1 MLRLNLPSDTKR
13 EECGIIGVYDKAE
26 DIAPR
31 IHYGLMALQHRG
43 QEACG
48 VSVYNGSRVVTRKYE
63 GLVGDNIPK
72 ILPELEGRA
81 GIGHVR
87 YSTVGS
93 GGVQNAQPLGVDKPH
108 GGIWLAHN
116 GNVVNY
122 VQLREKMFEENIP
135 LACDNDAELIVKL
148 LARAWEETGDI
159 FASLAQMQSQIEGA
173 YSLIAITGEGEVIGA
188 RDPYGF
194 RPMVLGQ
201 HGSSYMLASESVALD
216 INDYDLISD
225 IKPGEAV
232 VLSEAGIERRRFA
245 KSKKKAHCYFE
256 YVYFSRPDSVIENR
270 TVYDVR
276 YNLGVELAKSFGFE
290 GDVIVPVPDTSRPA
304 AEGLSSA
311 TGIPVAEGLIK
322 NRYIAR
328 TFIMPGESKRA
339 EAMKVKLNPLR
350 SVVKGK
356 RVIVVDDSIVRG
368 LTSKSIVNI
377 IKKAG
382 AKSVH
387 MVSTCPPLVSPCFYG
402 IDIATHK
409 ELIAAAHSNEEVR
422 RTIGADTLHYQTI
435 DGLVN
440 AIGMPS
446 EDLCKACITGKY
458 PTERAQ
464 IISDRL
470 KDKTIGQGVRYWEAA
485 N

>member
-1 MLRLNLPSDTKR
+1 MNVPIDAKHD
-13 EECGIIGVYDKAE
+13 ECGIIGVFDKTQDVAS
-26 DIAPR
+26 R
-31 IHYGLMALQHRG
+31 IYFGLMSVQHRG

-48 VSVYNGSRVVTRKYE
+48 ISVYNGSRVVTRKYE
-63 GLVGDNIPK
+63 GLVGDTLPK
-72 ILPELEGRA
+72 ILPELEGHA

-135 LACDNDAELIVKL
+135 LTCDNDAELLVKIF
-148 LARAWEETGDI
+148 AKAWDETGDI
-159 FASLAQMQSQIEGA
+159 FASLGQMQSQIEGA

-194 RPMVLGQ
+194 RPMVIGQ
-201 HGSSYMLASESVALD
+201 QGSSFMIASESVALD
-216 INDYDLISD
+216 INDYDLIGD
-225 IKPGEAV
+225 VKPGEAV
-232 VLSEAGIERRRFA
+232 VLSEAGIERKRFA
-245 KSKKKAHCYFE
+245 KSKMKAHCYFE
-256 YVYFSRPDSVIENR
+256 YVYFSRPDSIIENR

-276 YNLGVELAKSFGFE
+276 FNLGVELAKQFGFE

-322 NRYIAR
+322 NRYIGR
-328 TFIMPGESKRA
+328 TFIMPGEKRRA
-339 EAMKVKLNPLR
+339 EAIKVKLNPLR

-368 LTSKSIVNI
+368 LTSRAIVNI

-409 ELIAAAHSNEEVR
+409 ELIATAHTTEEIR
-422 RTIGADTLHYQTI
+422 KTIGADTLHYQTQE
-435 DGLVN
+435 GLVK

-470 KDKTIGQGVRYWEAA
+470 RDKAIGQGVRYWEAA
-485 N
+485 

>member
-1 MLRLNLPSDTKR
+1 MNMPEDAAH
-13 EECGIIGVYDKAE
+13 EECGIVGVYDKAA
-26 DIAPR
+26 DVAPR
-31 IHYGLMALQHRG
+31 IYYALMALQHRG

-48 VSVYNGSRVVTRKYE
+48 ISVFNGSRVVTRKYE
-63 GLVGDNIPK
+63 GLVADTLHN
-72 ILPELEGRA
+72 ILPELEGQA

-93 GGVQNAQPLGVDKPH
+93 GGVQNAQPLGVEKPH
-108 GGIWLAHN
+108 RGIMLAHN

-135 LACDNDAELIVKL
+135 LTCDNDAELLVKL
-148 LARAWEETGDI
+148 FAQALEETGDI
-159 FASLAQMQSQIEGA
+159 FASLAEMNSQVEGA
-173 YSLIAITGEGEVIGA
+173 YSLIAVTGEGEVIGA

-194 RPMVLGQ
+194 RPMSLGQ
-201 HGSSYMLASESVALD
+201 QGSSYMIASESVALD
-216 INDYDLISD
+216 MNGYDLVAD
-225 IKPGEAV
+225 VKPGEAI
-232 VLSEAGIERRRFA
+232 VLSQSGIERRRFA
-245 KSKKKAHCYFE
+245 KSKRRAHCYFE

-270 TVYDVR
+270 TVYDIR
-276 YNLGVELAKSFGFE
+276 FNLGVQLARDYGFE

-311 TGIPVAEGLIK
+311 TNIPVAEGLIK

-328 TFIMPGESKRA
+328 TFIMPEEKQRA
-339 EAMKVKLNPLR
+339 EAVKIKLNPIR

-368 LTSKSIVNI
+368 LTSRSIVSI

-387 MVSTCPPLVSPCFYG
+387 LVSTCPPLVSPCFYG
-402 IDIATHK
+402 IDIATHR
-409 ELIAAAHSNEEVR
+409 ELIAAAHTNEEIR
-422 RTIGADTLHYQTI
+422 RTIGTDTLHYQTI
-435 DGLVN
+435 DGLVK

-464 IISDRL
+464 AISDRL
-470 KDKTIGQGVRYWEAA
+470 RDKAIGRGVRYWEAA
-485 N
+485 T

>member
-1 MLRLNLPSDTKR
+1 MNLPADTKR
-13 EECGIIGVYDKAE
+13 EECGIIGVFDKAQ
-26 DIAPR
+26 DVAPP
-31 IHYGLMALQHRG
+31 IYYALMAVQHRG

-48 VSVYNGSRVVTRKYE
+48 ISVYNGSRVVTRKYE
-63 GLVGDNIPK
+63 GLVGDTLPK
-72 ILPELEGRA
+72 ILPELEGHA

-108 GGIWLAHN
+108 NGIWLAHN
-116 GNVVNY
+116 GNIVNY

-135 LACDNDAELIVKL
+135 LTCDNDAELLVKI
-148 LARAWEETGDI
+148 LAKAWEETGDI
-159 FASLAQMQSQIEGA
+159 FTSLGQMQSQIEGA
-173 YSLIAITGEGEVIGA
+173 FSLIAITGEGQVIGA

-194 RPMVLGQ
+194 RPMVIGQ
-201 HGSSYMLASESVALD
+201 KGSSFMLASESVALD
-216 INDYDLISD
+216 INDYDLIGD
-225 IKPGEAV
+225 VKPGEAV
-232 VLSEAGIERRRFA
+232 VLSELGIERHRFA
-245 KSKKKAHCYFE
+245 KSKKKAYCYFE

-276 YNLGVELAKSFGFE
+276 FNLGVELAKNFGFE

-322 NRYIAR
+322 NRYIQR
-328 TFIMPGESKRA
+328 TFIMPGEDRRA
-339 EAMKVKLNPLR
+339 EAVKVKLNPLR
-350 SVVKGK
+350 SVVRGK

-387 MVSTCPPLVSPCFYG
+387 MVSTCPPIVSPCFYG

-409 ELIAAAHSNEEVR
+409 ELIASAHSNEEIR
-422 RTIGADTLHYQTI
+422 KTIGADTLHYQTI
-435 DGLVN
+435 DGLVK

-446 EDLCKACITGKY
+446 EDLCNACITGKY
-458 PTERAQ
+458 PTEKAQ
-464 IISDRL
+464 GLSDRL
-470 KDKTIGQGVRYWEAA
+470 RNKAIGQGVRYWEAA
-485 N
+485 